1 MASTK
6 EISNMTFKCVQ
17 GIDLSGFK
25 DNLQMFN
32 IIAAM
37 DGRRSVSTIAR
48 EDFYEVEFLAEKVNE
63 LVQQGFL
70 ESVHGGVNASVIKL
84 ETLKYLQAELTE
96 HVGPVAGILLKNTAA
111 KMGHDI
117 NNFPVERVGELLDHI
132 SGSIPNQKKAA
143 KFKRSILSR
152 LG

>member
-6 EISNMTFKCVQ
+6 EISNMTFRCVP
-17 GIDLSGFK
+17 GRDLSSFK

-37 DGRRSVSTIAR
+37 DGRRSVSTVAR
-48 EDFYEVEFLAEKVNE
+48 EDFYEVDFLAEKVNE

-70 ESVHGGVNASVIKL
+70 ESVHVGASASAIKL
-84 ETLKYLQAELTE
+84 ETITYLQDELAK

-111 KMGHDI
+111 KMGDDI

-132 SGSIPNQKKAA
+132 SSSIPNKGKAA

-152 LG
+152 LD

>member
-6 EISNMTFKCVQ
+6 EISNMTFRCAP
-17 GIDLSGFK
+17 GRDWSSFK

-37 DGRRSVSTIAR
+37 DGRRSVSSIAR
-48 EDFYEVEFLAEKVNE
+48 EDFYDVDFLAEKVNE
-63 LVQQGFL
+63 LVQQGIL
-70 ESVHGGVNASVIKL
+70 ESVHGGTSASVIKL
-84 ETLKYLQAELTE
+84 ETIKYLQTELAK

-132 SGSIPNQKKAA
+132 SGSIPNQGKAA